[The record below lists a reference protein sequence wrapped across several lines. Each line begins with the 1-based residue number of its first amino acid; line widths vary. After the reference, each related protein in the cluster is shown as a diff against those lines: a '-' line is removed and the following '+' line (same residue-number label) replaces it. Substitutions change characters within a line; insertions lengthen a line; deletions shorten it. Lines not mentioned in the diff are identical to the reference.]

1 MVYKKVLD
9 NFMKLPYSQYRSVP
23 DAPILYY
30 SSWEINSSADQIF
43 DLDIEFSSFNTRLI
57 LNINQISRL
66 GLGTLYKL
74 TTVLTISLFVGLLR
88 LYKGCF
94 RGSH

>member
-1 MVYKKVLD
+1 
-9 NFMKLPYSQYRSVP
+9 MKLPCSQYRSVP
-23 DAPILYY
+23 DASILYY
-30 SSWEINSSADQIF
+30 SSWEINSSADRIF
-43 DLDIEFSSFNTRLI
+43 DLDIEFSSFNTFRLI
-57 LNINQISRL
+57 LNINQMSRL

-94 RGSH
+94 RHKSGISI